1 VEVTAANMLSRDV
14 ANYIK
19 KHPLK
24 HPMALSDRIRY
35 LTRGEGLD
43 ANDIAQLERKVRW
56 ILTVEPKLR
65 EERKRKRREDR
76 ASTITNGR
84 R

>member
-1 VEVTAANMLSRDV
+1 MEVNAANMLSRDV

-19 KHPLK
+19 RHPLK
-24 HPMALSDRIRY
+24 RPMALSVRIRY

-43 ANDIAQLERKVRW
+43 ENDIAQLERKVLW

-76 ASTITNGR
+76 ASTTIRGR
-84 R
+84 D